1 MKEKCGVKFL
11 KASKVLLVDCLFW
24 SILWLQSLKLDV
36 VMTEPT
42 STRHHVNIY
51 HNVSWCAESPAPEMS
66 EPCAAAIII
75 IIGNDD
81 NCWWDILGKGYSI
94 TTLLVSIKYQFAA
107 FTLHLLF
114 YHLIQI
120 ILINMTFNKLMMEK
134 QTHFATLKVFSR
146 DNLFYSFLSSNGH
159 FSCFSQIKNRKKQK
173 IISLVVLI
181 YSLVRHFADLV
192 VVVGQ
197 PIHCIQR
204 ASCNL
209 LSRWPVLLWSGMNG
223 RMQKKI
229 YFTQVLI
236 YLIVFVGMPR
246 PRVALHNYDK

>member
-1 MKEKCGVKFL
+1 
-11 KASKVLLVDCLFW
+11 
-24 SILWLQSLKLDV
+24 
-36 VMTEPT
+36 
-42 STRHHVNIY
+42 
-51 HNVSWCAESPAPEMS
+51 
-66 EPCAAAIII
+66 
-75 IIGNDD
+75 
-81 NCWWDILGKGYSI
+81 
-94 TTLLVSIKYQFAA
+94 
-107 FTLHLLF
+107 
-114 YHLIQI
+114 
-120 ILINMTFNKLMMEK
+120 MTFNKLMMEK

-159 FSCFSQIKNRKKQK
+159 FSYFSQIKNRKKQK

-181 YSLVRHFADLV
+181 YSLVRHFADLM

-197 PIHCIQR
+197 PVHCIQR